1 MNMTLITDMIN
12 IVSITSIMA
21 VMIYYSF
28 IFKKTSVQL
37 SKIRSDRQ
45 ETLSK

>member
-1 MNMTLITDMIN
+1 MNMTLIIDIIN

-28 IFKKTSVQL
+28 IFKKTSTQL
-37 SKIRSDRQ
+37 SKIRSNRQ
-45 ETLSK
+45 KTLSK

>member
-1 MNMTLITDMIN
+1 MNMTLITDIIN

-28 IFKKTSVQL
+28 IFKKTSTQI
-37 SKIRSDRQ
+37 SKIKSDRQ
-45 ETLSK
+45 KALSK

>member
-12 IVSITSIMA
+12 IISITSIMA

-37 SKIRSDRQ
+37 SKIRSNRPK
-45 ETLSK
+45 TVSK